1 MTPVLAT
8 LTVGIA
14 TIHVAKTLRLLK
26 SDASGKEALAMAIDV
41 RSLLY
46 WPAVV
51 GLVITLVA
59 HLSSI
64 LQAYLTPQMI
74 QGFKS
79 ASWSFIALFIV
90 SFFLELFVALRHE
103 RHCDAEEDERIRKTV
118 DALKNERAANDQVRS
133 ET

>member
-51 GLVITLVA
+51 G
-59 HLSSI
+59 I